1 MGCGCIEEAENKQ
14 TIVSENQPKK
24 IINEGEKKSEKEN
37 KKSKGKEK
45 EKEKEKKKEK
55 EKEKEK
61 HKQKSK
67 RKAEKDQDILDINK
81 RKINDKIIIS
91 QVADDNKDAL
101 SNVATEG
108 VTTTDGQILATRKQQ
123 CNGVTI
129 LQGIEEC
136 FSEDLDEDDILQIVG
151 DALADHIIEGCDEQ
165 IPGTVTFDQVRVIA
179 KILYK
184 KISKKNDDEDEKDGE
199 INMKNYPELK
209 GLNIRI
215 GVSQLTKDVIKKMM
229 FSGQKVDDCQIDLTY
244 ANLIK
249 DNSNMK
255 ALSIEILP

>member
-24 IINEGEKKSEKEN
+24 IINEGEKKSDKEN
-37 KKSKGKEK
+37 KKSKEK
-45 EKEKEKKKEK
+45 EKDK

-67 RKAEKDQDILDINK
+67 RKAEKDQIMLDINK

-91 QVADDNKDAL
+91 QVTDDNKDAL

-136 FSEDLDEDDILQIVG
+136 FSEDLDEDDFLQIVG

-184 KISKKNDDEDEKDGE
+184 KINKKDDEDEKDGE

-215 GVSQLTKDVIKKMM
+215 GVSELTKDVIKKMM

-244 ANLIK
+244 ANLTK
-249 DNSNMK
+249 DNNNMK

>member
-14 TIVSENQPKK
+14 TIVGENQPKK
-24 IINEGEKKSEKEN
+24 IINEGEKKNEKEN
-37 KKSKGKEK
+37 KKSKEK
-45 EKEKEKKKEK
+45 EKQK

-67 RKAEKDQDILDINK
+67 RKAEKDLNDLDINK

-91 QVADDNKDAL
+91 QVTDDNNKDAL

-136 FSEDLDEDDILQIVG
+136 FSEDLDEDDILQLVG

-165 IPGTVTFDQVRVIA
+165 IPGTVTFDQVRIIA

-184 KISKKNDDEDEKDGE
+184 KINKNNGEDEKDGE
-199 INMKNYPELK
+199 INMKKYPELK

-215 GVSQLTKDVIKKMM
+215 GVTQLTKDVIKKMM
-229 FSGQKVDDCQIDLTY
+229 FNGQKVDDCQIDLTY
-244 ANLIK
+244 ANLTK
-249 DNSNMK
+249 DNNNMK

>member
-14 TIVSENQPKK
+14 TIASENQPKK
-24 IINEGEKKSEKEN
+24 IINESAKKSDKEN
-37 KKSKGKEK
+37 KKSKE
-45 EKEKEKKKEK
+45 KEK

-67 RKAEKDQDILDINK
+67 KKAEKEQDILDLNK

-91 QVADDNKDAL
+91 QVTDDNNKDAL

-136 FSEDLDEDDILQIVG
+136 FSEDLDEDDILQLVG
-151 DALADHIIEGCDEQ
+151 DALADHIIEECDEQ
-165 IPGTVTFDQVRVIA
+165 IPGTVTFDQVRIIA

-184 KISKKNDDEDEKDGE
+184 KINKNNDEDEKNGE
-199 INMKNYPELK
+199 INMKKYPELK

-244 ANLIK
+244 ANLTK
-249 DNSNMK
+249 DNNNMK

>member
-24 IINEGEKKSEKEN
+24 IINEGEKKRDKEN
-37 KKSKGKEK
+37 KKSKEK
-45 EKEKEKKKEK
+45 EKDK

-67 RKAEKDQDILDINK
+67 RKAEKDQIVLDINK

-91 QVADDNKDAL
+91 QVTDDNKDAL

-184 KISKKNDDEDEKDGE
+184 KINKKDDEDEKDGE

-215 GVSQLTKDVIKKMM
+215 GVSELTKDVIKKMM

-244 ANLIK
+244 ANLTK
-249 DNSNMK
+249 DNNNMK

>member
-14 TIVSENQPKK
+14 TIVSENRPKK
-24 IINEGEKKSEKEN
+24 IINEGEKKSEKDN
-37 KKSKGKEK
+37 KKTKE
-45 EKEKEKKKEK
+45 KEK

-67 RKAEKDQDILDINK
+67 RKVEKDENILGLNK

-91 QVADDNKDAL
+91 QVTDDNNKDAL

-136 FSEDLDEDDILQIVG
+136 FSEDLDEDDILQLVG

-184 KISKKNDDEDEKDGE
+184 KINKNNDEDEKNGE
-199 INMKNYPELK
+199 INMKKYPELK

-215 GVSQLTKDVIKKMM
+215 GVSQLIAK
-229 FSGQKVDDCQIDLTY
+229 
-244 ANLIK
+244 LI
-249 DNSNMK
+249 
-255 ALSIEILP
+255 

>member
-24 IINEGEKKSEKEN
+24 IINEGEKKNEKEN
-37 KKSKGKEK
+37 KKTKEK
-45 EKEKEKKKEK
+45 EKEKEKEK
-55 EKEKEK
+55 HK

-67 RKAEKDQDILDINK
+67 RKAEKDENILDLNK

-91 QVADDNKDAL
+91 QVTDDNNKDAL

-136 FSEDLDEDDILQIVG
+136 FSEDLDEDDILQLVG

-184 KISKKNDDEDEKDGE
+184 KINKNNDEDEKNGE
-199 INMKNYPELK
+199 INMKKYPELK

-244 ANLIK
+244 ANLTK
-249 DNSNMK
+249 DNNNMK

>member
-24 IINEGEKKSEKEN
+24 IINEGEKKSEKESE
-37 KKSKGKEK
+37 KKSKKT
-45 EKEKEKKKEK
+45 K

-67 RKAEKDQDILDINK
+67 RKAEKDQIMLDINK

-184 KISKKNDDEDEKDGE
+184 KINKKDDEDEKDGE
-199 INMKNYPELK
+199 INMKKYPELK

-215 GVSQLTKDVIKKMM
+215 GVSELTKDVIKKMM

-244 ANLIK
+244 ANLTK
-249 DNSNMK
+249 DNNNMK

>member
-37 KKSKGKEK
+37 KKSKEK
-45 EKEKEKKKEK
+45 EKDK

-67 RKAEKDQDILDINK
+67 RKAEKDQIMLDINK

-215 GVSQLTKDVIKKMM
+215 GVSELTKDVIKKMM

-244 ANLIK
+244 ANLTK
-249 DNSNMK
+249 DNNNMK

>member
-14 TIVSENQPKK
+14 TIISENQPKK
-24 IINEGEKKSEKEN
+24 IINKDDNENGSEKEN
-37 KKSKGKEK
+37 KKSKEK

-55 EKEKEK
+55 EKQ
-61 HKQKSK
+61 KQKNK
-67 RKAEKDQDILDINK
+67 KKADKDESILDINK

-91 QVADDNKDAL
+91 QVTDDNKDAL

-136 FSEDLDEDDILQIVG
+136 FSEDLDEDDMLQLVG

-165 IPGTVTFDQVRVIA
+165 IPGTVTFDQVRAIS

-184 KISKKNDDEDEKDGE
+184 KISKKNNDEDEKYGE
-199 INMKNYPELK
+199 INLKNYPELK

-229 FSGQKVDDCQIDLTY
+229 FAGQKVDDCQIDLTY
-244 ANLIK
+244 ANLTK
-249 DNSNMK
+249 DNNNMK

>member
-24 IINEGEKKSEKEN
+24 IINEGEKKSDKEN
-37 KKSKGKEK
+37 KKSKEK
-45 EKEKEKKKEK
+45 EKDK

-67 RKAEKDQDILDINK
+67 RKAEKDQIVLDINK

-91 QVADDNKDAL
+91 QVTDDNKDAL

-184 KISKKNDDEDEKDGE
+184 KINKKDDEDEKDGE

>member
-24 IINEGEKKSEKEN
+24 IINEVDKKSEKESE
-37 KKSKGKEK
+37 KKSKKT
-45 EKEKEKKKEK
+45 K

-67 RKAEKDQDILDINK
+67 RKAEKDQIVLDINK

-91 QVADDNKDAL
+91 QVTDDNKDAL

-184 KISKKNDDEDEKDGE
+184 KINKKDDEDEKDGE

-215 GVSQLTKDVIKKMM
+215 GVSELTKDVIKKMM

-244 ANLIK
+244 ANLTK
-249 DNSNMK
+249 DNNNMK

>member
-14 TIVSENQPKK
+14 TIVSENRPKK
-24 IINEGEKKSEKEN
+24 IINEGEKKSEKDN
-37 KKSKGKEK
+37 KKT
-45 EKEKEKKKEK
+45 KEK

-67 RKAEKDQDILDINK
+67 RKVEKDENILGLNK

-91 QVADDNKDAL
+91 QVTDDNNKDAL

-136 FSEDLDEDDILQIVG
+136 FSEDLDEDDILQLVG

-165 IPGTVTFDQVRVIA
+165 IPGTVTFDQVRIIS

-184 KISKKNDDEDEKDGE
+184 KINKNNDEDEKNGE
-199 INMKNYPELK
+199 INMKKYPELK

-244 ANLIK
+244 ANLTK
-249 DNSNMK
+249 DNNNMK

>member
-37 KKSKGKEK
+37 KKSKEK
-45 EKEKEKKKEK
+45 EKDK

-67 RKAEKDQDILDINK
+67 RKAEKDQIMLDINK

-184 KISKKNDDEDEKDGE
+184 KINKKDDEDEKDGE

-215 GVSQLTKDVIKKMM
+215 GVSELTKDVIKKMM

-244 ANLIK
+244 ANLTK
-249 DNSNMK
+249 DNNNMK

>member
-24 IINEGEKKSEKEN
+24 IINEGEKKNEKEN
-37 KKSKGKEK
+37 KKTKEK
-45 EKEKEKKKEK
+45 EKEKEKEK
-55 EKEKEK
+55 HK

-67 RKAEKDQDILDINK
+67 RKAEKDENILDLNK

-91 QVADDNKDAL
+91 QVTDDNNKDAL

-136 FSEDLDEDDILQIVG
+136 FSEDLDEDDILQLVG

-165 IPGTVTFDQVRVIA
+165 IPGTVTFDQVRIIS

-184 KISKKNDDEDEKDGE
+184 KINKNNDEDEKNGE
-199 INMKNYPELK
+199 INMKKYPELK

-244 ANLIK
+244 ANLTK
-249 DNSNMK
+249 DNNNMK

>member
-24 IINEGEKKSEKEN
+24 IINEVDKKSEKESE
-37 KKSKGKEK
+37 KKSKKT
-45 EKEKEKKKEK
+45 K

-67 RKAEKDQDILDINK
+67 RKAEKDQIMLDINK

-91 QVADDNKDAL
+91 HVTDDNKDAL

-184 KISKKNDDEDEKDGE
+184 KINKKDDEDEKDGE

-215 GVSQLTKDVIKKMM
+215 GVSELTKDVIKKMM

-244 ANLIK
+244 ANLTK
-249 DNSNMK
+249 DNNNMK

>member
-24 IINEGEKKSEKEN
+24 IINEGEKKNEKEN
-37 KKSKGKEK
+37 KKTKEK
-45 EKEKEKKKEK
+45 EKEKEKEK
-55 EKEKEK
+55 HK

-67 RKAEKDQDILDINK
+67 RKAEKDENILDLNK

-91 QVADDNKDAL
+91 QVTDDNNKDAL

-136 FSEDLDEDDILQIVG
+136 FSEDLDEDDILQLVG

-165 IPGTVTFDQVRVIA
+165 IPGTVTFDQVRIIA

-184 KISKKNDDEDEKDGE
+184 KINKNNDEDEKNGE
-199 INMKNYPELK
+199 INMKKYPELK

-244 ANLIK
+244 ANLTK
-249 DNSNMK
+249 DNNNMK

>member
-24 IINEGEKKSEKEN
+24 IINEGEKKSDKEN
-37 KKSKGKEK
+37 KKSKEKEKDKEK
-45 EKEKEKKKEK
+45 EKEKH
-55 EKEKEK
+55 K

-67 RKAEKDQDILDINK
+67 RKAEKDQIVLDINK

-91 QVADDNKDAL
+91 QVTDDNKDAL

-184 KISKKNDDEDEKDGE
+184 KINKKDDEDEKDGE

-215 GVSQLTKDVIKKMM
+215 GVSELTKDVIKKMM

-244 ANLIK
+244 ANLTK
-249 DNSNMK
+249 DNNNMK

>member
-14 TIVSENQPKK
+14 TIVSENRPKK
-24 IINEGEKKSEKEN
+24 IINEGEKKSEKDN
-37 KKSKGKEK
+37 KKTKE
-45 EKEKEKKKEK
+45 KEK

-67 RKAEKDQDILDINK
+67 RKVEKDENILGLNK

-91 QVADDNKDAL
+91 QVTDDNNKDAL

-136 FSEDLDEDDILQIVG
+136 FSEDLDEDDILQLVG

-165 IPGTVTFDQVRVIA
+165 IPGTVTFDQVRIIS

-184 KISKKNDDEDEKDGE
+184 KINKNNDEDEKNGE
-199 INMKNYPELK
+199 INMKKYPELK

-244 ANLIK
+244 ANLTK
-249 DNSNMK
+249 DNNNMK

>member
-14 TIVSENQPKK
+14 TIASENQPKK
-24 IINEGEKKSEKEN
+24 IINESAKKSDKEN
-37 KKSKGKEK
+37 KKSKE
-45 EKEKEKKKEK
+45 KEK

-67 RKAEKDQDILDINK
+67 KKAEKEQDILDLNK

-91 QVADDNKDAL
+91 QVTDDNNKDAL

-136 FSEDLDEDDILQIVG
+136 FSEDLDEDDILQLVG

-184 KISKKNDDEDEKDGE
+184 KINKNNDEDEKNGE
-199 INMKNYPELK
+199 INMKKYPELK

-244 ANLIK
+244 ANLTK
-249 DNSNMK
+249 DNNNMK

>member
-37 KKSKGKEK
+37 KKSKE
-45 EKEKEKKKEK
+45 KEK

-67 RKAEKDQDILDINK
+67 RKAEKDQIMLDINK

-184 KISKKNDDEDEKDGE
+184 KINKKDDEDEKDGE

-215 GVSQLTKDVIKKMM
+215 GVSELTKDVIKKMM

-244 ANLIK
+244 ANLTK
-249 DNSNMK
+249 DNNNMK

>member
-14 TIVSENQPKK
+14 TIASENQPKK
-24 IINEGEKKSEKEN
+24 IINESAKKSDKEN
-37 KKSKGKEK
+37 KKSKE
-45 EKEKEKKKEK
+45 KEK

-67 RKAEKDQDILDINK
+67 KKAEKEQDILDLNK

-91 QVADDNKDAL
+91 QVTDDNNKDAL

-136 FSEDLDEDDILQIVG
+136 FSEDLDEDDILQLVG

-165 IPGTVTFDQVRVIA
+165 IPGTVTFDQVRIIA

-184 KISKKNDDEDEKDGE
+184 KINKNNDEDEKNGE
-199 INMKNYPELK
+199 INMKKYPELK

-244 ANLIK
+244 ANLTK
-249 DNSNMK
+249 DNNNMK